1 MFLKIEVI
9 QKEVY
14 HLSGVNWTGLCV
26 CELKIDILGAF

>member
-26 CELKIDILGAF
+26 CELKIDFLGTF